1 MAMEEMEDTL
11 DLAVIESRWWDTS
24 NDSVRGMFDMLAGMR
39 CDNPFRYHYEM
50 FNNADALKEIV
61 NRVAKRTDIHNIYI
75 AAHGTLDGKSI
86 QAAGGRISR
95 TVLGNIVEDI
105 HGRKLHGVFV
115 GACGFGQQNES
126 VMEDAGLTWIAGYRE
141 TIDWIHAS
149 AMDLFFWN
157 AYFQSSVPKAERKA
171 ERAWKMACLLST
183 LYLRV
188 PYLFNELGFRVT
200 LALRRGQ
207 IVTFDDDDSWKDVR
221 VDGVRWADVA
231 EHYIEENPGEW
242 P

>member
-1 MAMEEMEDTL
+1 MAMEDRL

-24 NDSVRGMFDMLAGMR
+24 NDSVRGMFDMLAGLH
-39 CDNPFRYHYEM
+39 CDNPFAYHYEM

-61 NRVAKRTDIHNIYI
+61 DRVADRTDIHNIYL
-75 AAHGTLDGKSI
+75 AAHGTQDGRAI

-95 TVLGNIVEDI
+95 TVLGNIVEGI
-105 HGRKLHGVFV
+105 HGRKLHGLFV

-141 TIDWIHAS
+141 TIDWIHSS
-149 AMDLFFWN
+149 AMDLYFWN
-157 AYFQSSVPKAERKA
+157 AYFQSSVPDEKYKPQ
-171 ERAWKMACLLST
+171 RAMAMASLLSV

-188 PYLFNELGFRVT
+188 PYMFKELGFQVT
-200 LALRRGQ
+200 LSLKKGQ
-207 IVTFDDDDSWKDVR
+207 SITFDDDDSWKDVR
-221 VDGVRWADVA
+221 MDGVRWADVA
-231 EHYIEENPGEW
+231 ENYIEENPGEW